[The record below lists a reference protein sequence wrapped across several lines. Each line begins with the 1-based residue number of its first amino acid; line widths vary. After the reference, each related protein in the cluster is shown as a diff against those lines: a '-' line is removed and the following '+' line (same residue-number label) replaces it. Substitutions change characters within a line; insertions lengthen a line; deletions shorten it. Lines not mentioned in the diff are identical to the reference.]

1 VARCRILRICKRKSH
16 IFVNYKKPT
25 ILSPAAEDNIVDPV
39 RMVLHGLDIGLFE
52 VSGVPY
58 SDDGVSS
65 GRKQTLLVRIV
76 LQRVDSRAM
85 AFFRLLPYNER
96 HLGKARLNA

>member
-1 VARCRILRICKRKSH
+1 
-16 IFVNYKKPT
+16 
-25 ILSPAAEDNIVDPV
+25 
-39 RMVLHGLDIGLFE
+39 MVLHGLDIGLLE

-58 SDDGVSS
+58 SDYGVSS
-65 GRKQTLLVRIV
+65 GRKQALLVRIV

-96 HLGKARLNA
+96 HLDKAEIHA